1 MSVTMFIKE
10 IESDKALCREKKK
23 TTAQF
28 NLKEFGKFKQYCE
41 RNYFINIP
49 AAEEKLGAEKVAEIK
64 KRNKVRGKGEIKAEK
79 ITDKSDLAT
88 LKPFTREEVTTWVNL
103 LVLPKNIV
111 DEMKSSGLVS
121 DEMNSWDM
129 IDFEEMGAICGKCA
143 LSWDKK
149 RGCVANLMAGE
160 SPLPDIAKKAGLNFI
175 ASIPKYAEDKTV
187 FDGAKAKE
195 LLKEIEKLKPAVEK
209 EGKGIAY
216 RLSGVIER
224 LESMAKACAE
234 NDVQFYFSS

>member
-1 MSVTMFIKE
+1 MSITMFIME
-10 IESDKALCREKKK
+10 TESDKALCREKKGK
-23 TTAQF
+23 NAQF
-28 NLKEFGKFKQYCE
+28 NLRECGKFNQYCE
-41 RNYFINIP
+41 RNFFIDLV
-49 AAEEKLGAEKVAEIK
+49 AAEAKLGKEKVAEIK

-79 ITDKSDLAT
+79 VTDKGDLAA
-88 LKPFTREEVTTWVNL
+88 LKPFTREEVTTWVNIL
-103 LVLPKNIV
+103 ALPKGVV
-111 DEMKSSGLVS
+111 DEISASGLVS
-121 DEMNSWDM
+121 DVMTAWDM
-129 IDFEEMGAICGKCA
+129 IDFEEMGEICGKCV

-149 RGCVANLMAGE
+149 RGCVATLMPGE
-160 SPLPDIAKKAGLNFI
+160 SPLPEIAKKAGLNFI

-209 EGKGIAY
+209 EGKQIAY

-234 NDVQFYFSS
+234 YNVKFYFSS

>member
-10 IESDKALCREKKK
+10 TDSDKALCREKKGK
-23 TTAQF
+23 NAQF

-41 RNYFINIP
+41 RNYFIDLA
-49 AAEEKLGAEKVAEIK
+49 AAEDKLGKDKVAEIK
-64 KRNKVRGKGEIKAEK
+64 KRNKVRSKGEIKAEK
-79 ITDKSDLAT
+79 ITDKSDLAA
-88 LKPFTREEVTTWVNL
+88 LKPFTREEVTTWVNI
-103 LVLPKNIV
+103 LVLPKNVI
-111 DEMKSSGLVS
+111 DEISASGLVS
-121 DEMNSWDM
+121 DVMNAWDM
-129 IDFEEMGAICGKCA
+129 IDFEEMGEICGKCA

-149 RGCVANLMAGE
+149 RGCVANLMPGG

-234 NDVQFYFSS
+234 NNVQFYFSS